1 MPPSSTLCRVFQ
13 ITPSLGDNRDKRGL
27 ALDGQLKHEDT
38 NLASTTLSK
47 DGVPRENLGI
57 VVSYKVKVKLIM
69 NGFGGDV
76 SLCLPFS
83 LMHSK
88 PDDDRD
94 NQRPKNAQ
102 NARAIRQELGSR
114 TNLGPMEGTNENMY
128 SQEPTGMTTLDST
141 APDQQ
146 SVNLICFDD
155 PSEGATSPPPTGFN
169 PFERDINQLANQI
182 SNADINRYQPKTTA
196 PPPTAAAAATSAGE
210 TVLPP
215 DDDFGDFARS
225 RMQQ

>member
-1 MPPSSTLCRVFQ
+1 
-13 ITPSLGDNRDKRGL
+13 
-27 ALDGQLKHEDT
+27 
-38 NLASTTLSK
+38 
-47 DGVPRENLGI
+47 
-57 VVSYKVKVKLIM
+57 
-69 NGFGGDV
+69 
-76 SLCLPFS
+76 
-83 LMHSK
+83 MHSK

-114 TNLGPMEGTNENMY
+114 TNLNPTMDGT
-128 SQEPTGMTTLDST
+128 QEPTGMTTLDST

-155 PSEGATSPPPTGFN
+155 PSEGTTSPQPTGFN
-169 PFERDINQLANQI
+169 PFERDINQLQQQQQVA
-182 SNADINRYQPKTTA
+182 PPTTA
-196 PPPTAAAAATSAGE
+196 TISAGE